1 MGNIHILEREMK
13 QKTISKKIMSA
24 LVPITLLTLMPNITN
39 GQTTFP
45 SGSTITTEGE
55 VYAPGELSPN
65 QEIEAQNIID
75 SGEDSGVVGTN
86 VFVEVEEEI
95 VVVPLNEISGKET
108 EEVVEIFKARVM
120 EVLLEKFTNIPEA
133 ATSGIQQAIEN
144 QQNNINKAAE
154 KAAEKV
160 EKAAE
165 KAAKAAEK
173 AAKKAAKAAEK
184 AAKKA
189 AKAAEKAAKKADKE
203 AEKAAKKEAKK

>member
-1 MGNIHILEREMK
+1 MK
-13 QKTISKKIMSA
+13 QKAISKKILST

-65 QEIEAQNIID
+65 QEIEVQNIID

-120 EVLLEKFTNIPEA
+120 EVLLEKISNIPEA

-173 AAKKAAKAAEK
+173 AAKAAEKAAEKAAKAAEK
-184 AAKKA
+184 AA
-189 AKAAEKAAKKADKE
+189 EKADKE

>member
-13 QKTISKKIMSA
+13 QKAISKKILST

-65 QEIEAQNIID
+65 QEIEVQNIID

-120 EVLLEKFTNIPEA
+120 EVLLEKISNIPEA

-173 AAKKAAKAAEK
+173 AAKAAEKAAEKAAKAAEK
-184 AAKKA
+184 AA
-189 AKAAEKAAKKADKE
+189 EKADKE